1 MMGRKSCG
9 LSRSSTHVLDI
20 LFTNIPPDSAFHL
33 PTCKPGS
40 PLCIDQAS
48 SQGWPLG
55 EPAGDQTLHFYPSLK
70 SLNSFPKSTS
80 SHLFKLSE
88 KYFLNLPSLEMLLQ
102 TMSSQSYQV
111 RELFSFYP
119 EVYICDIHNKNP
131 YCIAL
136 KGMFKIICSTCNC
149 ALVPPGI
156 ITETIKFLCLFLY
169 SPCQHT
175 SMIK

>member
-1 MMGRKSCG
+1 MKKVENCWLRVMCVSWRWGNGNWLTQPENSLKGRRPAEAAWGSKGRAVVREVTAPMMGRKSCR

-40 PLCIDQAS
+40 PVCIDQAS
-48 SQGWPLG
+48 SLGWPLG

-70 SLNSFPKSTS
+70 SLNSFPKRTS

-102 TMSSQSYQV
+102 TMSSQSY
-111 RELFSFYP
+111 
-119 EVYICDIHNKNP
+119 
-131 YCIAL
+131 
-136 KGMFKIICSTCNC
+136 
-149 ALVPPGI
+149 
-156 ITETIKFLCLFLY
+156 
-169 SPCQHT
+169 
-175 SMIK
+175 